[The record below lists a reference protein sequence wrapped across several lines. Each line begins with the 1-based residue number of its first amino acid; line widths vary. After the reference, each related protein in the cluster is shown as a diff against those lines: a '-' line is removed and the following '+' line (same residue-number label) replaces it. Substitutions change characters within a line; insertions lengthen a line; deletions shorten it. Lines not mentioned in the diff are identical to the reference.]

1 MTLSNGGLRG
11 LILENEK
18 LAKYTSWRVGGSA
31 ERMYTPADKQDLQ
44 QFIAGLAADE
54 PVFWL
59 GLGSNLLIRDGGIRG
74 TVINLRGKVKQMN
87 LLDDNRVYVECGVPS
102 AHVARFCAEHG
113 LSGAE
118 FLAGIPGTMGGA
130 LKMNAGAFGG
140 ETWDMVA
147 SVEMI
152 PVGGK
157 VAEYK
162 AEKFEVGYRT
172 VKGLS
177 NECLLSAVLKLS
189 SNENKVVQEKI
200 KKLLAQRTLTQ
211 PTNQPSCGSVF
222 RNPAND
228 YAARLIEASGLKGY
242 SIGGAE
248 VSEKHANFIV
258 NTGDSTAADIE
269 QLINYVQSEVARKQ
283 GVELQTEVCV
293 IGDKLA

>member
-1 MTLSNGGLRG
+1 MKDSNGGLRG
-11 LILENEK
+11 LTLTNEK
-18 LAKYTSWRVGGSA
+18 LAKYTSWRVGGNA
-31 ERMYTPADKQDLQ
+31 DRMYIPADKQDLK
-44 QFIAGLAADE
+44 QFITNLSADE

-74 TVINLRGKVKQMN
+74 TVINVRGKVKQIN
-87 LLDDNRVYVECGVPS
+87 LISETEVYVECGVPS
-102 AHVARFCAEHG
+102 AHVARFCSEHG

-130 LKMNAGAFGG
+130 LRMNAGAFGG
-140 ETWDMVA
+140 ETWDWVK
-147 SVEMI
+147 SVEMM
-152 PVGGK
+152 PAGGEI
-157 VAEYK
+157 VQRNADE
-162 AEKFEVGYRT
+162 FEIGYRR
-172 VKGLS
+172 VK
-177 NECLLSAVLKLS
+177 NVDNNYFISAVLKLNR
-189 SNENKVVQEKI
+189 NENQAGQEKI
-200 KKLLAQRTLTQ
+200 KKLLARRALTQ

-228 YAARLIEASGLKGY
+228 YAARLIEISGLKGY

-258 NTGDSTAADIE
+258 NTGDATATDIE
-269 QLINYVQSEVARKQ
+269 QLINYVRSEVARKQ